1 MSKITSKK
9 KKKYQKKLDNTY
21 FSNKEVNIISIFGIF
36 FSGIGY
42 RINSLGG
49 LIGGVF
55 IGIVLG
61 VFFIRW
67 YRTKSKHE
75 SQNEIET

>member
-21 FSNKEVNIISIFGIF
+21 FSNKELNIISIFGIL
-36 FSGIGY
+36 FSGLGY
-42 RINSLGG
+42 RIYSFEG

-55 IGIVLG
+55 IGIVIG

-67 YRTKSKHE
+67 YRAKSKHE
-75 SQNEIET
+75 SQNEIKA